1 MLDSFTVESPFVRR
15 ARRTDPR
22 VRLFCFPHAGAG
34 AATFAEWPRLLPP
47 EVELIALQLPG
58 REDRIREQPLTDLTA
73 AVRTLGLTMR
83 PYLRGPFAFFGH
95 SGGALL
101 AFELARALRGRGG
114 PQPEHLLLSGEVAP
128 DRPPVAEPI
137 HELPDE
143 EFVAALG
150 SLGGTAESVAGDPE
164 LMRLLLPALRADFT
178 LGERYEYRPEPP
190 LAAAITVLGGHDDE
204 RAPEQAMRAWQ
215 EQTSG
220 AFRLRIFEGGHFYLN
235 DRPGSWRR
243 RSGGSSSAGTSR
255 APRRFGPDV
264 QRVDGGAVRGGPR
277 ARRCLR
283 RRLRRPQAGAVAGGD
298 ARAHA
303 GHRRDRR
310 ARGRRGGPADGR
322 GPRRR
327 AAARPV
333 GPYNPAGRIAAGRR
347 TGPRSRNH
355 VHRRRRR

>member
-1 MLDSFTVESPFVRR
+1 MVGRMLDSFTVESPFVRR
-15 ARRTDPR
+15 ARRPDPR

-83 PYLRGPFAFFGH
+83 PYLRGPLAFFGH

-114 PQPEHLLLSGEVAP
+114 PQPEHLLLSGQVAP

-190 LAAAITVLGGHDDE
+190 LEAAITVLGGQDDE
-204 RAPEQAMRAWQ
+204 RAPEREMRAWQ

-220 AFRLRIFEGGHFYLN
+220 AFRLRMFEGGHFYLN
-235 DRPGSWRR
+235 DRPRELAEEIGRLLL
-243 RSGGSSSAGTSR
+243 GGE
-255 APRRFGPDV
+255 
-264 QRVDGGAVRGGPR
+264 Q
-277 ARRCLR
+277 
-283 RRLRRPQAGAVAGGD
+283 
-298 ARAHA
+298 
-303 GHRRDRR
+303 
-310 ARGRRGGPADGR
+310 
-322 GPRRR
+322 
-327 AAARPV
+327 
-333 GPYNPAGRIAAGRR
+333 
-347 TGPRSRNH
+347 PRSEEVRP
-355 VHRRRRR
+355 RCPAS